1 MADMMEYKCP
11 CCGGKLEFSSTE
23 QQMKC
28 PFCDS
33 SIDVSSLQSYDS
45 ALEEV
50 PESDMIWET
59 EAGSE
64 WEQGEAEN
72 MRVYHCQSCGGE
84 VIADQTTAASK
95 CPYCDA
101 PVIMTGQLAGELK
114 PDYVIPFKLDKEAAK
129 KALLQHMEGK
139 PLLPKVF
146 KSQNHVDEVK
156 GVYVPVW
163 LFDAGVDAHI
173 QYRAKKIRTW
183 SDQQFDYMETSHF
196 AVKRAGNLAF
206 EHVPVDGSAKMD
218 DTMME
223 SLEPF
228 AFQDAVPF
236 QSAYLSG
243 YLADKYDTD
252 AEASVARANERIRQ
266 STLNAFAQTVRGYD
280 MVETE
285 QDSIQ
290 LKHGEAKYAL
300 YPVWLLNTSWNG
312 TRYFFAM
319 NGQSGKFVGDLP
331 SDKGKAWGIFA
342 GVTLIA
348 FILVFLISMMITE
361 GGSIFAAAL
370 IALIIGGI
378 TVASMLSQLKSVV
391 HKNQASDYI
400 KQGSMNVTEQNEIFL
415 GKQVDRHPR
424 VQQQPPQGGGGVQP
438 PRPH

>member
-1 MADMMEYKCP
+1 MADMLEYKCP
-11 CCGGKLEFSSTE
+11 CCGGKLEFSSAD

-33 SIDVSSLQSYDS
+33 VIDVSSLQSYDT
-45 ALEEV
+45 ALDAV
-50 PESDMIWET
+50 PESDMTWET

-64 WEQGEAEN
+64 WEQGEAEQ

-101 PVIMTGQLAGELK
+101 PVIMTGQLSGELK
-114 PDYVIPFKLDKEAAK
+114 PDYIIPFKLDKDAAK
-129 KALLQHMEGK
+129 KSLLQHMEGK

-146 KSQNHVDEVK
+146 KSENHIDEIK

-173 QYRAKKIRTW
+173 QYRAKKFRTW
-183 SDQQFDYMETSHF
+183 SDAQFDYTETSHF
-196 AVKRAGNLAF
+196 SVKRAGNLAF

-228 AFQDAVPF
+228 SFHEAVQF

-252 AEASVARANERIRQ
+252 AEASAARANERIRQ
-266 STLNAFAQTVRGYD
+266 STLNEFAKTVRGYD
-280 MVETE
+280 AVETE

-300 YPVWLLNTSWNG
+300 YPVWLLNTTWNG
-312 TRYFFAM
+312 TKYFFAM
-319 NGQSGKFVGDLP
+319 NGQSGKFVGNLP
-331 SDKGKAWGIFA
+331 SDKGKAWGIFF
-342 GVTLIA
+342 GVTILSL
-348 FILVFLISMMITE
+348 ILVYLITLMLTE
-361 GGSIFAAAL
+361 GGSFL
-370 IALIIGGI
+370 IALIIALMIGGI
-378 TVASMLSQLKSVV
+378 TVGSLLSQLKSVV
-391 HKNQASDYI
+391 QKNQASDYV
-400 KQGSMNVTEQNEIFL
+400 KQGSMQLTQQDEIFL
-415 GKQVDRHPR
+415 GKQIEKRPR
-424 VQQQPPQGGGGVQP
+424 MQQQPPQGGGAQP
-438 PRPH
+438 QRPR